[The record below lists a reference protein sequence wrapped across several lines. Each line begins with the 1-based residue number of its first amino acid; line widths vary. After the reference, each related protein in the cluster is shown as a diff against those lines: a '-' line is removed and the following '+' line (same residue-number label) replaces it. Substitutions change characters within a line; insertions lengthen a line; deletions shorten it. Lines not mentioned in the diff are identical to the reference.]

1 MYLFI
6 AFALVFLLTGI
17 AFLAVTSTRSDHRYH
32 NQSSLQ
38 TQISS
43 NFDAY
48 QQDPFSN
55 FNAHQTN
62 TQRPERYRN
71 KDASGVMII
80 AMLGMLG
87 ALAFVVRYDQ
97 AVKSITRV
105 ETVTREQPMNAIKTV
120 HPLPESNTLKP
131 SGNPLLIPQEMP
143 AIGFEE
149 IDHAP
154 QTQAKGAPLYQVYWV
169 VWLNAYPTLGE
180 ATRLQNAFLGR
191 PIRLAI
197 LPDGR
202 YLAFIHYDN
211 PNDNVLCS
219 EDVNKHLA
227 DLRPF
232 GIYTPRIVKN
242 IGPVE

>member
-32 NQSSLQ
+32 NPGALQ

-48 QQDPFSN
+48 QQSPFSN
-55 FNAHQTN
+55 FNDHQTR
-62 TQRPERYRN
+62 TQGPERYRN
-71 KDASGVMII
+71 KDASGVMIV
-80 AMLGMLG
+80 AMLAMLG
-87 ALAFVVRYDQ
+87 ALAFVARYDQ
-97 AVKSITRV
+97 AVKSIARV
-105 ETVTREQPMNAIKTV
+105 ETVAPEQTMATVKTA
-120 HPLPESNTLKP
+120 HPLPDPSTLKP
-131 SGNPLLIPQEMP
+131 SENPLLIPQETP
-143 AIGFEE
+143 SIAFEE
-149 IDHAP
+149 TENTAQI
-154 QTQAKGAPLYQVYWV
+154 QAKGVPLYQVYWV

-180 ATRLQNAFLGR
+180 AMRLQNAFIGR

-211 PNDNVLCS
+211 PGDNVLCS
-219 EDVNKHLA
+219 EDVNKHLS

-232 GIYTPRIVKN
+232 GIYTPRMVKN

>member
-6 AFALVFLLTGI
+6 AFALVFLVTGI
-17 AFLAVTSTRSDHRYH
+17 AYLAVTSTRSDHRYH
-32 NQSSLQ
+32 

-48 QQDPFSN
+48 QQGPFSN
-55 FNAHQTN
+55 FNTHQTN
-62 TQRPERYRN
+62 TQRPERYRS
-71 KDASGVMII
+71 KDASGVMIVVML
-80 AMLGMLG
+80 AMLGV
-87 ALAFVVRYDQ
+87 LAFVARYDQ

-105 ETVTREQPMNAIKTV
+105 ETVDPEQHKAAIKTA
-120 HPLPESNTLKP
+120 HPIPDSSEIRP
-131 SGNPLLIPQEMP
+131 SDNPLLIPQETP
-143 AIGFEE
+143 TIAFEE
-149 IDHAP
+149 TDNTAQI
-154 QTQAKGAPLYQVYWV
+154 QAKGVPLYQVYWV

-180 ATRLQNAFLGR
+180 AMRLQNAFIGR

-211 PNDNVLCS
+211 PHDNILCS
-219 EDVNKHLA
+219 EDVNKHLT
-227 DLRPF
+227 DLRPY